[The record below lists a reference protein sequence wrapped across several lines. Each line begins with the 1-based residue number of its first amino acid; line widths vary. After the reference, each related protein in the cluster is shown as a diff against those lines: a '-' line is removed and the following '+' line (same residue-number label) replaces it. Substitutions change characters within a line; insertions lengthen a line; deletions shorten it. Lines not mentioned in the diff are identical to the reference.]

1 MHHLFINQVHL
12 CGLGEGGSNGT
23 EPDVRVDDSGARRVS
38 LNILRLSR
46 VSRARSTANTGGLGV
61 LVGGVGGVEPKHVDR
76 VVVPERHDED
86 VAAGKRGTHSV
97 EATESLEVGLVTEG
111 SLLLV
116 AELVGDGVSVN
127 GGDAGCGVLVD
138 FATLDVEAL
147 DLGEA
152 GAGADE
158 LSHDGHLLGGIKG
171 HAGAVEVFRAHAVA
185 LLDD

>member
-1 MHHLFINQVHL
+1 MHRLSINQTYL

-23 EPDVRVDDSGARRVS
+23 EPNVGVDNSSARRVS

-46 VSRARSTANTGGLGV
+46 VGGARSTANTRGLGV
-61 LVGGVGGVEPKHVDR
+61 LVGGVGGVEPEHVDG

-86 VAAGKRGTHSV
+86 VTAGKRSTHSV

-116 AELVGDGVSVN
+116 AELVSNGVSVD

-138 FATLDVEAL
+138 FAALDVESL
-147 DLGEA
+147 DLG
-152 GAGADE
+152 
-158 LSHDGHLLGGIKG
+158 
-171 HAGAVEVFRAHAVA
+171 
-185 LLDD
+185 